1 MHFSR
6 FDLEPMQIYVQKN
19 IRKYLFKFGIFFSK
33 LFWFSVRKK
42 NFNQWEKVFKIE
54 NEDQVFANVLR
65 LLEKS
70 RTSETSEQFLKQNY
84 FLTNF
89 WSFLRFI
96 RTIRIQIEQ
105 NNWDFIQ
112 FRKMHFSYWLI
123 SIMIMSFIFLQ
134 VCTTLLWNQVKY
146 KMETY

>member
-33 LFWFSVRKK
+33 LFWFSVREK